1 MSEREMHQQD
11 LEVIHVV
18 KENHEARKQA
28 LRMLPVESYAVFPNE
43 ETVEDRVRVLK
54 NKVMPVL
61 AWTAGGLCF
70 LIGMSNGL
78 CGAEMGVVGSL
89 LCFGGCAVTAN
100 RKWGR
105 RYV

>member
-28 LRMLPVESYAVFPNE
+28 LRMMPVESCAVFPNE

-61 AWTAGGLCF
+61 AWAAGGLCF

-78 CGAEMGVVGSL
+78 CGVEMGVGGGL
-89 LCFGGCAVTAN
+89 LCAAGCGLAIH
-100 RKWGR
+100 RRWGQ